1 MSGILG
7 FAVAVAFWPGAMS
20 ASIAPRWVVIA
31 LMVPA
36 MLLFQDNGERRGIT
50 PAGFAGCLLL
60 GWAAASLAWTSN
72 PYDGAGELL
81 QWVFLAAVWCLGTRM
96 ETPRRV
102 IVGFGLGIWVSS
114 AFAIAQWADE
124 AHLPWLWPRMDGNA
138 GLFVNQNTF
147 AEAGA
152 LALVAAIGWRVWW
165 LIPGILPALIVT
177 ESRAAKV
184 AVIAAGIA
192 WLWSRPRGRWPAAL
206 LVICGLGAVA
216 ALYAGGY
223 KHGSNVER
231 LAILQDI
238 WNGANFWGYGVG
250 SFSTTFP
257 SLATHVDTFTWRVE
271 HAHNDFLE
279 IVLELGVPGLVLA
292 LGLVALA
299 ACAASPAR
307 YVVIAFAIEC
317 ALGFASHLPA
327 TAFLGVLCAGHA
339 CRAWRPVREL
349 LDDCG
354 MALQRRLEIAI
365 ERSRVSIYSDI
376 RNARDR
382 AGASQDG

>member
-1 MSGILG
+1 MSGLLG
-7 FAVAVAFWPGAMS
+7 FAVAAAFWPGAMS
-20 ASIAPRWVVIA
+20 AAIAPRWAVIT
-31 LMVPA
+31 LIVPV
-36 MLLFQDNGERRGIT
+36 MLLALVARRRRHLT
-50 PAGFAGCLLL
+50 PADLVGMLLL
-60 GWAAASLAWTSN
+60 AWATVSLSWTSN
-72 PYDGAGELL
+72 LHDGAGELL
-81 QWVFLAAVWCLGTRM
+81 QWVFLAAVWCLGARM
-96 ETPRRV
+96 DLRRIV
-102 IVGFGLGIWVSS
+102 VGFGLGIWVSS

-124 AHLPWLWPRMDGNA
+124 AHLEWLWPRMDGNA

-152 LALVAAIGWRVWW
+152 LALVAAVGWRVWW
-165 LIPGILPALIVT
+165 LIPGIMPALIVT
-177 ESRAAKV
+177 ESRAAKA
-184 AVIAAGIA
+184 AVIVAGIA
-192 WLWSRPRGRWPAAL
+192 WLWSRSRWSTAL
-206 LVICGLGAVA
+206 LVVCGAGAIA
-216 ALYAGGY
+216 ALYALGY

-238 WNGANFWGYGVG
+238 WNGANFWGYGAG

-257 SLATHVDTFTWRVE
+257 SLATHIDTFTWRIE

-279 IVLELGVPGLVLA
+279 IALELGAPGLVLA

-299 ACAASPAR
+299 AFGASPAR
-307 YVVIAFAIEC
+307 YVVIAFAVEC

-327 TAFLGVLCAGHA
+327 TAFLGVLCAGNA

-354 MALQRRLEIAI
+354 VALQRRLAVAAR
-365 ERSRVSIYSDI
+365 RSQVSIYCEV

-382 AGASQDG
+382 ARPSQDH

>member
-1 MSGILG
+1 MSWLLG
-7 FAVAVAFWPGAMS
+7 FAVAAAFWPGAMS
-20 ASIAPRWVVIA
+20 ASIVPRWAVIA
-31 LMVPA
+31 VMAPA
-36 MLLFQDNGERRGIT
+36 MLLAQGVDGRRGIT
-50 PAGFAGCLLL
+50 PAGIVGVLLL
-60 GWAAASLAWTSN
+60 GWATVSLAWTSN
-72 PYDGAGELL
+72 VYDGVGELL
-81 QWVFLAAVWCLGTRM
+81 QWVFLAAVWCLGASM
-96 ETPRRV
+96 GLRRV

-124 AHLPWLWPRMDGNA
+124 AHLEWLWPRMDGNA

-177 ESRAAKV
+177 ESRAAKA

-192 WLWSRPRGRWPAAL
+192 WLWSRSRWVAAL
-206 LVICGLGAVA
+206 LVVCGAGAIA
-216 ALYAGGY
+216 ALYVLGY

-257 SLATHVDTFTWRVE
+257 SLATHIDTFTWRIE

-279 IVLELGVPGLVLA
+279 IALELGAPGLVLA
-292 LGLVALA
+292 VGLVVLA
-299 ACAASPAR
+299 AFGASPAR
-307 YVVIAFAIEC
+307 YVVIAIAVEC
-317 ALGFASHLPA
+317 ALGFAGHLPA
-327 TAFLGVLCAGHA
+327 TAFLGALCAGHA
-339 CRAWRPVREL
+339 CRSWRSVREL

-354 MALQRRLEIAI
+354 MALQRRLAAATR
-365 ERSRVSIYSDI
+365 RSQVSIYCEV
-376 RNARDR
+376 RNARER
-382 AGASQDG
+382 VRSSQDR